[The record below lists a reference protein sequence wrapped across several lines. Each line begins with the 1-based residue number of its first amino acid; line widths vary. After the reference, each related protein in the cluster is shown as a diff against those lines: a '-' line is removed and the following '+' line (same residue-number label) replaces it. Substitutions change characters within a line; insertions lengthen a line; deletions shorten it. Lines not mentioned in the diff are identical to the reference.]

1 MAKNLGI
8 FVLEPVRLLGAC
20 KQGSQARKDS
30 TTGVLVMINLMDQHF
45 LDISHSLNKEGNF
58 LLCSIF
64 IYMSEV
70 EADVQPT
77 CHNML

>member
-58 LLCSIF
+58 LLCSRF
-64 IYMSEV
+64 HLHED